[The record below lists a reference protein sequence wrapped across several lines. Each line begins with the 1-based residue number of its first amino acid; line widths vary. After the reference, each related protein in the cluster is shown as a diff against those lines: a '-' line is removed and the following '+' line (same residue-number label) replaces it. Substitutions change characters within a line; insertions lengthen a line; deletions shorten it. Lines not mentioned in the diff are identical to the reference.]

1 LFELAKTSYIKSRQ
15 TETNLLMGIFNAFSS
30 NRRRYGGFLIH
41 FGAVLMFLGFAGTF
55 FSLERDITLEP
66 GSSKQIGDYRLEFQN
81 VSDFQL
87 GNVRHRAAIIE
98 VFDNEGNLLEV
109 MKPAKSFY
117 PTQPQPLTEVAI
129 LRSLMEDLYIIF
141 SSENGGEQGS
151 VTLRVYIN
159 PLIGWAWMAL
169 PIFTLGVGISLTY
182 RPKSLVAR
190 ENILMERYIS
200 AKETG

>member
-1 LFELAKTSYIKSRQ
+1 
-15 TETNLLMGIFNAFSS
+15 MGVFYAFSS

-81 VSDFQL
+81 VSEFQL

-98 VFDNEGNLLEV
+98 VFDNEGNFLEV

-129 LRSLMEDLYIIF
+129 LRSFMEDLYLIF
-141 SSENGGEQGS
+141 SSENGGEKGS
-151 VTLRVYIN
+151 VTIRVFIN

-169 PIFTLGVGISLTY
+169 PVFTLGVGICLTY
-182 RPKSLVAR
+182 RPKSLVSHESISR
-190 ENILMERYIS
+190 ERYM
-200 AKETG
+200 AVQEAG

>member
-1 LFELAKTSYIKSRQ
+1 
-15 TETNLLMGIFNAFSS
+15 
-30 NRRRYGGFLIH
+30 
-41 FGAVLMFLGFAGTF
+41 MFLGFAGTF

-66 GSSKQIGDYRLEFQN
+66 GSSRQIGDYRLEFQN
-81 VSDFQL
+81 VSEFQL
-87 GNVRHRAAIIE
+87 GNARHRAAIIE
-98 VFDNEGNLLEV
+98 VFDNEGNFLEV

-129 LRSLMEDLYIIF
+129 LRSFMEDLYLIF
-141 SSENGGEQGS
+141 SSETGGEQGS

-182 RPKSLVAR
+182 RPKSLLTR
-190 ENILMERYIS
+190 ETILKERYIP
-200 AKETG
+200 AQEVG

>member
-1 LFELAKTSYIKSRQ
+1 
-15 TETNLLMGIFNAFSS
+15 
-30 NRRRYGGFLIH
+30 
-41 FGAVLMFLGFAGTF
+41 MFLGFAGTF
-55 FSLERDITLEP
+55 FSVERDVTLEK
-66 GSSKQIGDYRLEFQN
+66 GSSSQIGDYRLEFKQ
-81 VSDFQL
+81 VEEFAV
-87 GNVRHRAAIIE
+87 GNATHRAAIVK
-98 VFDNEGNLLEV
+98 VFDMQGNLLEV

-129 LRSLMEDLYIIF
+129 RRSFLEDLYLIF

-169 PIFTLGVGISLTY
+169 PVFTLGVGLSLLY

-190 ENILMERYIS
+190 DTILRERYL
-200 AKETG
+200 AAQGANY